1 MKIRRTAATF
11 FRNLLPAAAAG
22 ILFAGCSSVVNSHT
36 QKEDMMA
43 DYMKGNNSA
52 ALDEIEYKLREPAW
66 YNSSVVNTGDELV
79 WRLEAGSMNFH
90 IGEFQECIDQLKIA
104 EELIEQYDERAD
116 VSARDIGA
124 EAGAAL
130 TNSNALPYRGWCR
143 DRIALAVYKALA
155 YLGTGNEEA
164 FHAQIRRLRNEQKK
178 VQDDYSK
185 FFEQEK
191 ATFDAE
197 KESNPEAA
205 QKAEETGSLAQIMEN
220 PNNAAFK
227 TNLEQVKK
235 VANKG
240 YGNFLNPAAIFL
252 SGLGSVRD
260 GNYDNARIDFQHLN
274 EAMPNNPLF
283 RQYYVSVLK
292 KAGREIPGNL
302 ADVKPFDFSLEKNCI
317 FVVFANGRSAALEQ
331 SSLYFPIMTA
341 WPSCIFYDTPFLNL
355 SAEAAGKKYTSMI
368 LADMD
373 GILAQEFDERLPGII
388 TRIVLSTLIKEA
400 AYYAGIAVIA
410 AQKDMDPTVQAAA
423 LATVAIGGA
432 AYRAAMNTA
441 DTRGWEILPKEFQ
454 LTQLPM
460 PENRE
465 IKLDLNLSNGGLAV
479 SKSLKLPDDC
489 KSAIIFVDAPS
500 VQNVAVHVLPIK
512 SK

>member
-1 MKIRRTAATF
+1 MTIRRFLSILAC
-11 FRNLLPAAAAG
+11 RILPAAAAG
-22 ILFAGCSSVVNSHT
+22 CILAGCSSVVNSHK
-36 QKEDMMA
+36 QKEDMM
-43 DYMKGNNSA
+43 DYYLKGDNED

-66 YNSSVVNTGDELV
+66 YNTSVVNTGDELV

-90 IGEFQECIDQLKIA
+90 VGNFQESIDQFRIA
-104 EELIEQYDERAD
+104 EELIEKYDERAE

-130 TNSNALPYRGWCR
+130 TNLNALPYRGYCR

-191 ATFDAE
+191 AELEAE
-197 KESNPEAA
+197 KAQNPDAA
-205 QKAEETGSLAQIMEN
+205 KQTDSLGSIEKLSGSSD
-220 PNNAAFK
+220 NAAFK
-227 TNLEQVKK
+227 NNLEKVKK

-240 YGNFLNPAAIFL
+240 YGNFLNPIAIFL
-252 SGLGSVRD
+252 SGLGSIRD
-260 GNYDNARIDFQHLN
+260 GEYDNARIDFRHLI

-283 RQYYVSVLK
+283 RRYYVTVLK
-292 KAGREIPGNL
+292 KAEREIPENL
-302 ADVKPFDFSLEKNCI
+302 ADVQPFDFPLEQDCV

-331 SSLYFPIMTA
+331 SSIYVPVMAA
-341 WPSCIFYDTPFLNL
+341 WPSCAFYDAPFKDLE
-355 SAEAAGKKYTSMI
+355 AEAGGKKYSTMI

-410 AQKDMDPTVQAAA
+410 AQKDMDPAVQAAA
-423 LATVAIGGA
+423 LATVAVGGA

-454 LTQLPM
+454 LTQFPM
-460 PENRE
+460 PGSRQVDL
-465 IKLDLNLSNGGLAV
+465 KLNLNGGMTV
-479 SKSLKLPDDC
+479 SKALQLPADC

-500 VQNVAVHVLPIK
+500 VQNVAFHVLPIK

>member
-1 MKIRRTAATF
+1 MRLRRTADILV
-11 FRNLLPAAAAG
+11 RRILPAAAAG
-22 ILFAGCSSVVNSHT
+22 FLLAGCSSVVNSHK
-36 QKEDMMA
+36 QKEDMMS
-43 DYMKGNNSA
+43 DYLKGDNEG

-66 YNSSVVNTGDELV
+66 YNSSVVNSGDELV

-90 IGEFQECIDQLKIA
+90 VGNFQECIDQLKIA
-104 EELIEQYDERAD
+104 EELIEEYDERAD
-116 VSARDIGA
+116 VSARDVGA

-130 TNSNALPYRGWCR
+130 TNLNALPYRGYCR

-164 FHAQIRRLRNEQKK
+164 FHAQLRRLRNEQKK

-191 ATFDAE
+191 ARIEAE
-197 KESNPEAA
+197 KEQNPDAA
-205 QKAEETGSLAQIMEN
+205 KKTEESGTLAKLSES
-220 PNNAAFK
+220 PDNAAFK
-227 TNLEQVKK
+227 NGMARVKEIS
-235 VANKG
+235 NKG

-260 GNYDNARIDFQHLN
+260 GNYDNARIDFQRLC

-283 RQYYVSVLK
+283 RRYYVTALE
-292 KAGREIPGNL
+292 KAGREIPDNFS
-302 ADVKPFDFSLEKNCI
+302 DVKPFDFPLDENCVY
-317 FVVFANGRSAALEQ
+317 VVFANGRSAALEQ
-331 SSLYFPIMTA
+331 IAIYFPIMTA
-341 WPSCIFYDTPFLNL
+341 WPMCEFYDAPFQNL
-355 SAEAAGKKYTSMI
+355 SAVAGGKLYRSQI

-373 GILAQEFDERLPGII
+373 GILAQEFDERLPAMI
-388 TRIVLSTLIKEA
+388 TRIVLNTLIKEG

-410 AQKDMDPTVQAAA
+410 AQDDMDPTVQAVA
-423 LATVAIGGA
+423 LASVAVGGA
-432 AYRAAMNTA
+432 VYRAAMNTA
-441 DTRGWEILPKEFQ
+441 DTRTWEILPKEFQ

-460 PENRE
+460 PKDRQVK
-465 IKLDLNLSNGGLAV
+465 IDLNLSGEMAV
-479 SKSLKLPDDC
+479 SKTLLLPEDC

-500 VQNVAVHVLPIK
+500 VQNVAFHVLPIK

>member
-1 MKIRRTAATF
+1 MTIRRF
-11 FRNLLPAAAAG
+11 LSILPYRILPAAAAG
-22 ILFAGCSSVVNSHT
+22 ILFAGCSSVVNSHS
-36 QKEDMMA
+36 QKEDMMEYYLNGENE
-43 DYMKGNNSA
+43 D

-66 YNSSVVNTGDELV
+66 YNTSVVDTGDELV
-79 WRLEAGSMNFH
+79 WRLEAGTMNFH
-90 IGEFQECIDQLKIA
+90 IGDFEESIEQLKIA
-104 EELIEQYDERAD
+104 EDLIEQYDDRAEL
-116 VSARDIGA
+116 SARDIGA
-124 EAGAAL
+124 ETGAAL
-130 TNSNALPYRGWCR
+130 TNLNALPYRGICR
-143 DRIALAVYKALA
+143 DRIAIAVYKALA

-191 ATFDAE
+191 AELDAE
-197 KESNPEAA
+197 KAKNPEEAK
-205 QKAEETGSLAQIMEN
+205 KADSLGSMDKLTGS
-220 PNNAAFK
+220 PDNAAFK
-227 TNLEQVKK
+227 TSMAKVKK

-240 YGNFLNPAAIFL
+240 YGNFLNPVAIFL

-260 GNYDNARIDFQHLN
+260 GEYDNARIDFQHLS

-292 KAGREIPGNL
+292 KAGREIPENL
-302 ADVKPFDFSLEKNCI
+302 ADVQPFDFPLEQDCVY
-317 FVVFANGRSAALEQ
+317 VVFANGHTAALEE
-331 SSLYFPIMTA
+331 SAIYFPVMTA
-341 WPSCIFYDTPFLNL
+341 WPVCAFYDAPFQNL
-355 SAEAAGKKYTSMI
+355 EAEAGGKKYSTLI

-373 GILAQEFDERLPGII
+373 GILAQEFEERMPAMIM
-388 TRIVLSTLIKEA
+388 RIVLNTLIKEA

-454 LTQLPM
+454 LTQFPM
-460 PENRE
+460 PKDR
-465 IKLDLNLSNGGLAV
+465 KVDLKLNLNGGMVV
-479 SKSLKLPDDC
+479 SKSLRLSDDC

-500 VQNVAVHVLPIK
+500 VQNVAFHVLPIK

>member
-1 MKIRRTAATF
+1 MTIRRFLSILAC
-11 FRNLLPAAAAG
+11 RVLPAVAAG
-22 ILFAGCSSVVNSHT
+22 CILAGCSSVVNSHK

-43 DYMKGNNSA
+43 DYMKGDNEE

-90 IGEFQECIDQLKIA
+90 VGNFQESIDQLKIA
-104 EELIEQYDERAD
+104 EELIEQYDERAE

-130 TNSNALPYRGWCR
+130 TNLNALPYRGWCR

-178 VQDDYSK
+178 VQDDFSAY
-185 FFEQEK
+185 FEQEK
-191 ATFDAE
+191 AELEAE
-197 KESNPEAA
+197 KAHNPDAA
-205 QKAEETGSLAQIMEN
+205 KQTDALGSIEKLTGSSD
-220 PNNAAFK
+220 NAAFK
-227 TNLEQVKK
+227 SNLAKVKK
-235 VANKG
+235 IANKG

-260 GNYDNARIDFQHLN
+260 GEYDNARIDFQHLT

-283 RQYYVSVLK
+283 RRYYVTVLQ
-292 KAGREIPGNL
+292 KAGREIPENL
-302 ADVKPFDFSLEKNCI
+302 ADVQPFDFPLDENCV
-317 FVVFANGRSAALEQ
+317 FVVFANGRSAALEE
-331 SSLYFPIMTA
+331 SSIYFPVMAA
-341 WPSCIFYDTPFLNL
+341 WPSCAFYDAPFKDLE
-355 SAEAAGKKYTSMI
+355 AEAAGKQYSSLI

-373 GILAQEFDERLPGII
+373 GILAQEYDERLPGII

-454 LTQLPM
+454 LTQLPV
-460 PENRE
+460 PADRQV
-465 IKLDLNLSNGGLAV
+465 K
-479 SKSLKLPDDC
+479 LKLRLTGGNEIVKDLQLPADC
-489 KSAIIFVDAPS
+489 KSAIVFVDAPS
-500 VQNVAVHVLPIK
+500 VQNVAFHVLPIK

>member
-1 MKIRRTAATF
+1 MTIRRFLSILACHVM
-11 FRNLLPAAAAG
+11 PAVAAG
-22 ILFAGCSSVVNSHT
+22 CILAGCSSVVNSHS
-36 QKEDMMA
+36 QKEDMMGYYLKGDNA
-43 DYMKGNNSA
+43 D

-66 YNSSVVNTGDELV
+66 YNTSVVNTGDELV

-90 IGEFQECIDQLKIA
+90 VGNFQESIDQLKIA

-130 TNSNALPYRGWCR
+130 TNLNALPYRGWCR

-178 VQDDYSK
+178 VQDDFSAY
-185 FFEQEK
+185 FEQEK
-191 ATFDAE
+191 AELEAE
-197 KESNPEAA
+197 KAQNPDAA
-205 QKAEETGSLAQIMEN
+205 KQIGTDNAITKLSGSSD
-220 PNNAAFK
+220 NAAFK
-227 TNLEQVKK
+227 SNLAKVKK

-252 SGLGSVRD
+252 SGLGSIRD
-260 GNYDNARIDFQHLN
+260 GEYDNARIDFQHLT

-283 RQYYVSVLK
+283 RQYYVTVLR
-292 KAGREIPGNL
+292 KAGREIPENL
-302 ADVKPFDFSLEKNCI
+302 ADVQPFDFPLDENCV
-317 FVVFANGRSAALEQ
+317 FVVFANGRSAALEE
-331 SSLYFPIMTA
+331 SSIYFPVMAA
-341 WPSCIFYDTPFLNL
+341 WPSCAFYDAPFKDLE
-355 SAEAAGKKYTSMI
+355 AEAAGKQYSSLI

-373 GILAQEFDERLPGII
+373 GILAQEYDERLPGII

-423 LATVAIGGA
+423 LATVAVGGA

-454 LTQLPM
+454 LTQLPV
-460 PENRE
+460 PADRQV
-465 IKLDLNLSNGGLAV
+465 K
-479 SKSLKLPDDC
+479 LKLRLTGGNEIVKDLQLPADC

-500 VQNVAVHVLPIK
+500 VQNVVFHVLPIK

>member
-1 MKIRRTAATF
+1 MTIRRFLSILAC
-11 FRNLLPAAAAG
+11 RILPAAAAAC
-22 ILFAGCSSVVNSHT
+22 ILAGCSSVVNSHK
-36 QKEDMMA
+36 QKEDMMGYYLNGENE
-43 DYMKGNNSA
+43 D

-66 YNSSVVNTGDELV
+66 YNTSVVNTGDELV

-90 IGEFQECIDQLKIA
+90 VGNFQESIEQFRIA
-104 EELIEQYDERAD
+104 EDLIEKYDERAE

-130 TNSNALPYRGWCR
+130 TNLNALPYRGYCR

-191 ATFDAE
+191 AELEAE
-197 KESNPEAA
+197 KAQNPDAA
-205 QKAEETGSLAQIMEN
+205 KQTDALGSIEKLSGN
-220 PNNAAFK
+220 SDNVAFK
-227 TNLEQVKK
+227 SNLDKVKK

-252 SGLGSVRD
+252 SGLGSIRD
-260 GNYDNARIDFQHLN
+260 GEYDNARIDFQHLS

-283 RQYYVSVLK
+283 RRYYVTVLK
-292 KAGREIPGNL
+292 KAGREIPENL
-302 ADVKPFDFSLEKNCI
+302 ADVQPFDFPLEQDCVY
-317 FVVFANGRSAALEQ
+317 VVFANGRSAALEQ
-331 SSLYFPIMTA
+331 SSLYFPVMAA
-341 WPSCIFYDTPFLNL
+341 WPSCEFYDAPFKDLE
-355 SAEAAGKKYTSMI
+355 AEAGGKKYTTII

-454 LTQLPM
+454 LTQFPM
-460 PENRE
+460 PPSRQVDL
-465 IKLDLNLSNGGLAV
+465 KLNLNGGMTV
-479 SKSLKLPDDC
+479 SKSLQLPADC

-500 VQNVAVHVLPIK
+500 VQNVAFHVLPIK

>member
-1 MKIRRTAATF
+1 MKLRRIVSLLACS
-11 FRNLLPAAAAG
+11 LLPAVAAG
-22 ILFAGCSSVVNSHT
+22 LVFAGCSSVVNSHT
-36 QKEDMMA
+36 QKEDMMS
-43 DYMKGNNSA
+43 DYMKGDNES
-52 ALDEIEYKLREPAW
+52 ALDEINYKLREPAW
-66 YNSSVVNTGDELV
+66 YNSSVVGTGDELM

-90 IGEFQECIDQLKIA
+90 VGNFEECIDELKLA
-104 EELIEQYDERAD
+104 EHLIERYDERAD
-116 VSARDIGA
+116 LSMRDVGA

-130 TNSNALPYRGWCR
+130 TNLNALPYRGWCR

-191 ATFDAE
+191 EFLDSE
-197 KESNPEAA
+197 KAQNPEAA
-205 QKAEETGSLAQIMEN
+205 KKTGSIAQLTGS
-220 PNNAAFK
+220 PDNAALK
-227 TNLEQVKK
+227 TNLAKVKE

-260 GNYDNARIDFQHLN
+260 GNYDNARIDFQHLS

-283 RQYYVSVLK
+283 RQYYVTALE
-292 KAGREIPGNL
+292 KAGREIPENL
-302 ADVKPFDFSLEKNCI
+302 SDVKPFDFPLDRDCV

-331 SSLYFPIMTA
+331 SSIYFPVMTA
-341 WPSCIFYDTPFLNL
+341 WPSCEFYDAPFRDLG
-355 SAEAAGKKYTSMI
+355 AEADGRKYGSMI

-388 TRIVLSTLIKEA
+388 TRIVLGTLIKEA
-400 AYYAGIAVIA
+400 AYYTGIAVIA
-410 AQKDMDPTVQAAA
+410 AQDDMDPTVQAAA

-432 AYRAAMNTA
+432 VYRAAMNTA
-441 DTRGWEILPKEFQ
+441 DTRTWEILPKEFQ
-454 LTQLPM
+454 LTQFPM
-460 PENRE
+460 PKDKTV
-465 IKLDLNLSNGGLAV
+465 KLDLNLVNGGLAV
-479 SKSLKLPDDC
+479 SRTLRLPDDC
-489 KSAIIFVDAPS
+489 KSAIIVVNAPS
-500 VQNVAVHVLPIK
+500 VQNVAFHVLPIK

>member
-1 MKIRRTAATF
+1 MTIRRFLSILAC
-11 FRNLLPAAAAG
+11 RVLPAVAAG
-22 ILFAGCSSVVNSHT
+22 CILAGCSSVVNSHK

-43 DYMKGNNSA
+43 DYMKGDNEE

-66 YNSSVVNTGDELV
+66 YNTSVVNTGDELV

-90 IGEFQECIDQLKIA
+90 VGNFQESIDQLKIA
-104 EELIEQYDERAD
+104 EELIEQYDERAE

-130 TNSNALPYRGWCR
+130 TNLNALPYRGWCR

-178 VQDDYSK
+178 VQDDYSA

-191 ATFDAE
+191 AELEA
-197 KESNPEAA
+197 KKAQNPEAA
-205 QKAEETGSLAQIMEN
+205 KQTDALGSIEKLTGSSD
-220 PNNAAFK
+220 NAAFK
-227 TNLEQVKK
+227 SNLAKVKK
-235 VANKG
+235 IANKG

-260 GNYDNARIDFQHLN
+260 GEYDNARIDFQHLT

-283 RQYYVSVLK
+283 RKYYITALQ
-292 KAGREIPGNL
+292 KAGREIPENL
-302 ADVKPFDFSLEKNCI
+302 ADVQPFDFPLETNCV
-317 FVVFANGRSAALEQ
+317 FVIFANGRSAALEE
-331 SSLYFPIMTA
+331 SSIYFPVMAA
-341 WPSCIFYDTPFLNL
+341 WPSCAFYDAPFKDLE
-355 SAEAAGKKYTSMI
+355 AEAAGKQYSSLI

-373 GILAQEFDERLPGII
+373 GILAQEYDERLPGII

-454 LTQLPM
+454 LTQFPV
-460 PENRE
+460 PADRQ
-465 IKLDLNLSNGGLAV
+465 IKLKLHLTGGNEIVKELR
-479 SKSLKLPDDC
+479 LPDDC

-500 VQNVAVHVLPIK
+500 VQNVMFHVLPIK

>member
-1 MKIRRTAATF
+1 MTIRLFASVF
-11 FRNLLPAAAAG
+11 FRSVLPAAAAG
-22 ILFAGCSSVVNSHT
+22 LVFAGCSSVVNSHK

-43 DYMKGNNSA
+43 YYIAGENED

-66 YNSSVVNTGDELV
+66 YNSSVVNTGDELC

-90 IGEFQECIDQLKIA
+90 VGNFQECIDNLKIA
-104 EELIEQYDERAD
+104 EDLIEEYDQRAD
-116 VSARDIGA
+116 VSARDVGA

-130 TNSNALPYRGWCR
+130 TNLNALPYRGYCR

-191 ATFDAE
+191 ATLEAE
-197 KESNPEAA
+197 KAGNPEAA
-205 QKAEETGSLAQIMEN
+205 KKTEETGTITKLSASPDNVEFK
-220 PNNAAFK
+220 NAMDK
-227 TNLEQVKK
+227 VKK

-260 GNYDNARIDFQHLN
+260 GNYDNARIDFQHLS

-283 RQYYVSVLK
+283 RRYYVTALS
-292 KAGREIPGNL
+292 KAGREIPANL
-302 ADVKPFDFSLEKNCI
+302 ADVEPFDFPLDRDCV

-331 SSLYFPIMTA
+331 TAIYFPIMTA
-341 WPSCIFYDTPFLNL
+341 WPMCTFYDAPFKNL
-355 SAEAAGKKYTSMI
+355 EIEASGKKYSSMI

-373 GILAQEFDERLPGII
+373 GILAQEFDERLPGMI
-388 TRIVLSTLIKEA
+388 TRIVLNTLIKEG

-410 AQKDMDPTVQAAA
+410 AQDDMDPTVQAAA

-432 AYRAAMNTA
+432 VYRAAMNTA
-441 DTRGWEILPKEFQ
+441 DTRSWEILPKEFQ
-454 LTQLPM
+454 LTQMPM
-460 PENRE
+460 PEDRVV
-465 IKLDLNLSNGGLAV
+465 KLKLNGSTTLSET
-479 SKSLKLPDDC
+479 LKLPADC

-500 VQNVAVHVLPIK
+500 AQNVAFHVLPIK

>member
-1 MKIRRTAATF
+1 MTIRRFLSILAC
-11 FRNLLPAAAAG
+11 RVLPAVAAG
-22 ILFAGCSSVVNSHT
+22 CILAGCSSVVNSHS
-36 QKEDMMA
+36 QKEDMMGYYLKGDNA
-43 DYMKGNNSA
+43 D

-90 IGEFQECIDQLKIA
+90 VGNFQESIDQLKIA
-104 EELIEQYDERAD
+104 EELIEQYDERAE

-130 TNSNALPYRGWCR
+130 TNLNALPYRGWCR

-178 VQDDYSK
+178 VQDDFSAY
-185 FFEQEK
+185 FEQEK
-191 ATFDAE
+191 AELEAE
-197 KESNPEAA
+197 KAHNPDAA
-205 QKAEETGSLAQIMEN
+205 KQTDALGSIEKLTGSSD
-220 PNNAAFK
+220 NAAFK
-227 TNLEQVKK
+227 SNLAKVKK
-235 VANKG
+235 IANKG

-260 GNYDNARIDFQHLN
+260 GEYDNARIDFQHLT

-283 RQYYVSVLK
+283 RRYYVTVLQ
-292 KAGREIPGNL
+292 KAGREIPENL
-302 ADVKPFDFSLEKNCI
+302 ADVQPFDFPLDENCV
-317 FVVFANGRSAALEQ
+317 FVVFANGRSAALEE
-331 SSLYFPIMTA
+331 SSIYFPVMAA
-341 WPSCIFYDTPFLNL
+341 WPSCAFYDAPFKDLE
-355 SAEAAGKKYTSMI
+355 AEAAGKQYSSLI

-373 GILAQEFDERLPGII
+373 GILAQEYDERLPGII

-454 LTQLPM
+454 LTQLPV
-460 PENRE
+460 PADRQV
-465 IKLDLNLSNGGLAV
+465 K
-479 SKSLKLPDDC
+479 LKLRLTGGNEIVKDLQLPADC
-489 KSAIIFVDAPS
+489 KSAIVFVDAPS
-500 VQNVAVHVLPIK
+500 VQNVAFHVLPIK

>member
-1 MKIRRTAATF
+1 MRIRRSISLLPMKIMS
-11 FRNLLPAAAAG
+11 AAAAG
-22 ILFAGCSSVVNSHT
+22 LLFAGCSSVVNSHS
-36 QKEDMMA
+36 QKEEMMA
-43 DYMKGNNSA
+43 DYMKGDNES

-66 YNSSVVNTGDELV
+66 YNSSVVGTGDELM

-90 IGEFQECIDQLKIA
+90 IGNFGECIDELKIA

-116 VSARDIGA
+116 LSMRDVGA

-130 TNSNALPYRGWCR
+130 TNLNALPYRGWCR

-155 YLGTGNEEA
+155 YLGMGNEEA

-178 VQDDYSK
+178 VQDDYNA

-191 ATFDAE
+191 ERLDAE
-197 KESNPEAA
+197 KAKNPEAA
-205 QKAEETGSLAQIMEN
+205 KKTGSIAQLSGN

-227 TNLEQVKK
+227 TSLAKVKE

-260 GNYDNARIDFQHLN
+260 GNYDNARIDFQHLS

-283 RQYYVSVLK
+283 RQYYVTALE
-292 KAGREIPGNL
+292 KAGREIPENL
-302 ADVKPFDFSLEKNCI
+302 ADVKPFDFPLDRDCV

-331 SSLYFPIMTA
+331 SSIYFPVMAA
-341 WPSCIFYDTPFLNL
+341 WPACEFYDAPFRDLK
-355 SAEAAGKKYTSMI
+355 AEAGGKQYASMI

-500 VQNVAVHVLPIK
+500 VQNVAFHVLPIK

>member
-1 MKIRRTAATF
+1 MTIRRFLSILAC
-11 FRNLLPAAAAG
+11 RILPAAAAG
-22 ILFAGCSSVVNSHT
+22 CILAGCSSVVNSHK
-36 QKEDMMA
+36 QKEDMM
-43 DYMKGNNSA
+43 DYYLKGDNGE

-90 IGEFQECIDQLKIA
+90 LGNFQECIDQLKIA
-104 EELIEQYDERAD
+104 EELIEQYDERAE

-130 TNSNALPYRGWCR
+130 TNLNALPYRGYCR

-191 ATFDAE
+191 AELEAE
-197 KESNPEAA
+197 KAQNPEAA
-205 QKAEETGSLAQIMEN
+205 KQIGTDDAIAKLTGSSD
-220 PNNAAFK
+220 NAAFK
-227 TNLEQVKK
+227 SNLDKVKK

-240 YGNFLNPAAIFL
+240 YRNFLNPAAIFL
-252 SGLGSVRD
+252 SGLGSIRD
-260 GNYDNARIDFQHLN
+260 GEYDNARIDFQHLV

-283 RQYYVSVLK
+283 RKYYVSALQ
-292 KAGREIPGNL
+292 KAGREIPENL
-302 ADVKPFDFSLEKNCI
+302 ADVQPFDFPLDANCV
-317 FVVFANGRSAALEQ
+317 FVIFANGRSAALEE
-331 SSLYFPIMTA
+331 SSIYFPVMAA
-341 WPSCIFYDTPFLNL
+341 WPSCAFYDAPFKDLE
-355 SAEAAGKKYTSMI
+355 AEAAGKKYGSLI

-410 AQKDMDPTVQAAA
+410 AQKDMDPAVQAAA

-454 LTQLPM
+454 LTQFPV
-460 PENRE
+460 PADRQVK
-465 IKLDLNLSNGGLAV
+465 IKLNGGA
-479 SKSLKLPDDC
+479 SFSQSFRLPDDC

-500 VQNVAVHVLPIK
+500 VQNVAFHVLPIK

>member
-1 MKIRRTAATF
+1 MTIRHFIRSF
-11 FRNLLPAAAAG
+11 SHIVPPAVAAG
-22 ILFAGCSSVVNSHT
+22 LIFAGCSSVVNSHK

-43 DYMKGNNSA
+43 DYMSGDNES

-66 YNSSVVNTGDELV
+66 YNSSVVGTGDELM

-90 IGEFQECIDQLKIA
+90 VGNFQECIDQLKIA
-104 EELIEQYDERAD
+104 EELIEAYDQRAE
-116 VSARDIGA
+116 VSARDLGA
-124 EAGAAL
+124 ETGAAL
-130 TNSNALPYRGWCR
+130 TNLNALPYRGWCR

-155 YLGTGNEEA
+155 YLGIGDEGK

-191 ATFDAE
+191 ERLDADRA
-197 KESNPEAA
+197 KNPDAA
-205 QKAEETGSLAQIMEN
+205 KQADQMGSIAQLTGNSDNADFKNNLA
-220 PNNAAFK
+220 
-227 TNLEQVKK
+227 QVKK

-240 YGNFLNPAAIFL
+240 YGNFLNPVAIFL
-252 SGLGSVRD
+252 SGLGSILD
-260 GNYDNARIDFQHLN
+260 GNYDNARIDFEHLV

-283 RQYYVSVLK
+283 RQYYVTVLM
-292 KAGREIPGNL
+292 KAGRDIPENL
-302 ADVKPFDFSLEKNCI
+302 ADVRPFDFPLDKDCVY
-317 FVVFANGRSAALEQ
+317 VVFANGRSAALEQ
-331 SSLYFPIMTA
+331 SSLYFPVMTA
-341 WPSCIFYDTPFLNL
+341 WPSCAFYDTPFQGLEI
-355 SAEAAGKKYTSMI
+355 EAGGRIYKSMI

-388 TRIVLSTLIKEA
+388 ARIVLNTLIKEA
-400 AYYAGIAVIA
+400 AYYAGLAVIA

-441 DTRGWEILPKEFQ
+441 DTRTWEILPKEFQ

-460 PENRE
+460 PGNRVVR
-465 IKLDLNLSNGGLAV
+465 LRLRLTGGDELV
-479 SKSLKLPDDC
+479 KELRIPDEC
-489 KSAIIFVDAPS
+489 KSSIIFVNAPS
-500 VQNVAVHVLPIK
+500 VQNVAFHVLQIK